1 MVTSSKAITMK
12 KIAVIG
18 AGVMGCDVALNLA
31 CHGHQV
37 ILKDLGESHLEQAR
51 RRMNKEFR
59 TMQLLVPALKQKK
72 ADEVLANIA
81 FATTYS
87 GFTDIGYCIE
97 NISEDWQQKHD
108 VYCQLKEVCPEET
121 VYCVN
126 TSCIS
131 ITRIA
136 ALMPRPGNVIGMHFM
151 NPVYLKEMVELVKGH
166 HTSEPTIAAAK
177 ELLRSIGKSAVLV
190 NDFPGFVAN
199 RLSHLFMNE
208 AAFIIQDRVATAK
221 EVDVIFKK
229 GYGHSMGPL
238 ETADLI
244 GLDTVVNSLDIL
256 YDSYQDSK
264 FRCCPLLRKM
274 VDAGLLGKK
283 SGEGFYKY

>member
-1 MVTSSKAITMK
+1 MEN
-12 KIAVIG
+12 IAVIG
-18 AGVMGCDVALNLA
+18 AGIMGGDVALNLA
-31 CHGHQV
+31 CHGHRV
-37 ILKDLGESHLEQAR
+37 LLKDLDENRLEQAR
-51 RRMNKEFR
+51 QRIKKDFRML
-59 TMQLLVPALKQKK
+59 QLLSPGLKTRKV
-72 ADEVLANIA
+72 DEVLANIS
-81 FATTYS
+81 FCTNYT
-87 GFTDIGYCIE
+87 GFNDVGYCIE
-97 NISEDWQQKHD
+97 NISEDWLLKQE
-108 VYCQLKEVCPEET
+108 VYLQLKEVCPEET
-121 VYCVN
+121 VFCVN

-136 ALMPRPGNVIGMHFM
+136 ALMHRPDKVIGMHFM
-151 NPVYLKEMVELVKGH
+151 NPVYLKEMVEIVKGY
-166 HTSEPTIAAAK
+166 HTSEGTIDEART
-177 ELLRSIGKSAVLV
+177 LLRGIGKTPVLV

-208 AAFIIQDRVATAK
+208 AAFIIQDRVANAR
-221 EVDVIFKK
+221 EVDTIFKK

-256 YDSYQDSK
+256 YDSYQDTK